1 MQSDYCSM
9 TDYKAKLSRTPLTFS
24 QIELDTLTWLLDSQP
39 AQKIFA
45 LNT

>member
-9 TDYKAKLSRTPLTFS
+9 TDYKAKLSRMPLTFS
-24 QIELDTLTWLLDSQP
+24 QIGLDILTWLLDSHP
-39 AQKIFA
+39 AQKFFA